1 LNIKKK
7 ADYIR
12 RFKMKKILVACL
24 VLLMASLAW
33 AADQKK
39 IGVTADGA
47 ITTSGGYLKG
57 IIVHTDGANSVTV
70 DVYDHASAA
79 SGNKLFSSWVVT
91 SGASDRTHALSFDF
105 GDCEY
110 FNGMYLD
117 VTTGGTATLDFYFYT
132 K

>member
-1 LNIKKK
+1 
-7 ADYIR
+7 
-12 RFKMKKILVACL
+12 MKKILVAL
-24 VLLMASLAW
+24 MVLLVVSVAW
-33 AADQKK
+33 ASDQKK

-57 IIVHTDGANSVTV
+57 LIVHTDGANAVTIAL
-70 DVYDHASAA
+70 YDNASAA
-79 SGNKLFSSWVVT
+79 SGSKLFSDLVVT
-91 SGASDRTHALSFDF
+91 SGASDRTTTLSFDF

-117 VTTGGTATLDFYFYT
+117 MTTAGSATIDFYFFT